1 MKYLFLY
8 SYLIEFIFI
17 HPLYFSEI
25 KIRVGTTG
33 REDDDI
39 GQDRKLP
46 QIFWSET
53 GHSLHKESSHWHKI
67 EMEKITQTD

>member
-1 MKYLFLY
+1 MNCLFLF
-8 SYLIEFIFI
+8 SCLIEFIFI
-17 HPLYFSEI
+17 HLLYFSEI

-33 REDDDI
+33 REDDDT

-53 GHSLHKESSHWHKI
+53 GHSLHKESSHWYKI
-67 EMEKITQTD
+67 KMEKITQKD